1 MSEKNKNFIS
11 IDELKLLVHKA
22 SGYKIQISDNDP
34 ILTTV
39 YINREVLGA
48 ALGEAAELQQKAI
61 DAIERLPGA
70 AEKEMKRA
78 SDAAIAS
85 LSTQVGKIA
94 KEIAGD
100 SAAAERHNA
109 FTKAASISVG
119 AVILIGAFFG
129 VSGYYLGEYSA
140 KKKIDEAQAKVTAA
154 EEDVENIRKTAGW
167 AGTKEGKLAKA
178 FFENGW
184 GEKVATCNSPSWK
197 IENVEKDGK
206 PYKQC
211 VLKAPPLF
219 GDAPKVGWFIP

>member
-1 MSEKNKNFIS
+1 MESNSHRTPRDALIYDLLGDVGRLDEKIKSLPSVLNNALEPTKK
-11 IDELKLLVHKA
+11 ELRDIHLNLLEQIA
-22 SGYKIQISDNDP
+22 S
-34 ILTTV
+34 
-39 YINREVLGA
+39 
-48 ALGEAAELQQKAI
+48 
-61 DAIERLPGA
+61 LPGA
-70 AEKEMKRA
+70 ADKELKRA
-78 SDAAIAS
+78 SDEAIAS
-85 LSTQVGKIA
+85 LSTQVSKIA
-94 KEIAGD
+94 QEIAGD

-119 AVILIGAFFG
+119 AFILIGAFFG

-178 FFENGW
+178 FFDNGW